1 MKTFAA
7 ILAKFAVGLG
17 GLWLLISFL
26 TWDESERDQGYVQ
39 LMEYDLYYT
48 YREGVEPQDYRDGNG
63 WYAELFWV
71 DANGRAELC
80 GKATMSQQEYAVLV
94 KLSDLAHEK
103 NKTATAPA
111 WVFQRKTSNKPTCQV
126 ALDQWPEAAKK
137 QILSTEQVVKLNTLY
152 KAKKQIE
159 RYQEAVNAA
168 KASK

>member
-7 ILAKFAVGLG
+7 LLG
-17 GLWLLISFL
+17 YIALGVCGIGLLIAFMA
-26 TWDESERDQGYVQ
+26 WDESERDQGYVQ

-48 YREGVEPQDYRDGNG
+48 YKDGVEPQDYRDGNG

-71 DANGRAELC
+71 DANGRTELC
-80 GKATMSQQEYAVLV
+80 DKATIGVYDYAVLA

-137 QILSTEQVVKLNTLY
+137 QILSTEQVVKLNTIY
-152 KAKKQIE
+152 KAKKEVQ
-159 RYQEAVNAA
+159 RYLEAVNAA